1 MSGMWYA
8 NLWVHKILYGFF
20 FALVYIS
27 VYDHWF
33 FIIRIY
39 IDKSFPG
46 VLDFTV
52 NEFSFLNSKDLQTEL
67 YWNLND

>member
-1 MSGMWYA
+1 MSGVWYA
-8 NLWVHKILYGFF
+8 NLWVHKILYGSFF
-20 FALVYIS
+20 LLR
-27 VYDHWF
+27 
-33 FIIRIY
+33 FIFRYMITGSLPY
-39 IDKSFPG
+39 VDKSFPG

>member
-1 MSGMWYA
+1 MPICEYIKFFKFS
-8 NLWVHKILYGFF
+8 VF

-33 FIIRIY
+33 FTIR

-67 YWNLND
+67 Y